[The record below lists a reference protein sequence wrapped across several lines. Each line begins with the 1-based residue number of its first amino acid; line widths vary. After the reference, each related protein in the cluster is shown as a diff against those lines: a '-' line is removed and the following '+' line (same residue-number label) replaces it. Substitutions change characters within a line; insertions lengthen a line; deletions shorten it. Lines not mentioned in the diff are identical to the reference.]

1 MTKLKKLTWKA
12 FFLLEQLRFPLVL
25 PSLWRVFFFFK
36 LTKKNTV
43 LELRKITAIQATSRD
58 QKDPV
63 LQILIG
69 CKMIRVAYM

>member
-36 LTKKNTV
+36 LTKKKT
-43 LELRKITAIQATSRD
+43 LF
-58 QKDPV
+58 
-63 LQILIG
+63 
-69 CKMIRVAYM
+69 